1 MEGPIVTKPTAV
13 IIEMDEERDRKACI
27 ALDLKVTAANREL
40 AQWLLDHPHIPR
52 RRLPPGL
59 AAAGAGSRSSG
70 LGHEWVCC
78 GHRAPAEG

>member
-40 AQWLLDHPHIPR
+40 AQWLLDHPQYTAPQ
-52 RRLPPGL
+52 
-59 AAAGAGSRSSG
+59 AAAWLGRGRSRIKIFGPGPRMGLLWAPCAG
-70 LGHEWVCC
+70 
-78 GHRAPAEG
+78 